1 MKRFY
6 FGSLLLLLAT
16 ISQGQSYTFSEFTGT
31 YSDLTESIILEDADY
46 DDENFNNIDIE
57 GETIPFFGLDFNF
70 GGITTYTVQPLG
82 NVRVDNDSSA
92 VLLDALRS
100 LGIYPLDETTKL
112 SYQIDG
118 APGSHII
125 KVEWKNHTLTFGEPG
140 NIINFQIWVYQ
151 ETGLIE
157 FHYGPRSESNASD
170 LPEEDPLYIGLLY
183 APDDFLDLYEKIWIS
198 GEIDDVQIDLEPINN
213 YEPMLGVPDEGTIYR
228 FTPTFL
234 STQNYPGKEML
245 SDFVLAPNPAIE
257 SVTIQ
262 NLPEVILT
270 VDVLNTQGKLVRQF
284 SASNQLE
291 ISDLES
297 GIYFIRVETDS
308 YIGIKRLIKP

>member
-16 ISQGQSYTFSEFTGT
+16 ISQGQSYTFSELTGT

-46 DDENFNNIDIE
+46 DDENFLLIDIT

-70 GGITTYTVQPLG
+70 GGITTYAVQPLG

-262 NLPEVILT
+262 NLPEAILT

>member
-6 FGSLLLLLAT
+6 LGGLLLLWVT
-16 ISQGQSYTFSEFTGT
+16 VTQGQSYTFTELTGE

-46 DDENFNNIDIE
+46 DDENFNNIDLE

-70 GGITTYTVQPLG
+70 GGINTYTVQPLG

-118 APGSHII
+118 EPGSHII

-151 ETGLIE
+151 ETGVIE
-157 FHYGPRSESNASD
+157 FHYGPRSESLASGLSD
-170 LPEEDPLYIGLLY
+170 EDPIYIGLLY
-183 APDDFLDLYEKIWIS
+183 APDNFFGVYEKIWIS
-198 GEIDDVQIDLEPINN
+198 GEIDDLQIDTEPISN
-213 YEPMLGVPDEGTIYR
+213 YQPMLGVPDEGTIYR

-234 STQNYPGKEML
+234 STQNYPGKEL
-245 SDFVLAPNPAIE
+245 LNDFILAPNPAVG
-257 SVTIQ
+257 SVSVQ
-262 NLPEVILT
+262 NLPEAILN
-270 VDVLNTQGKLVRQF
+270 VDVLDMQGKLIRQF
-284 SASNQLE
+284 PKTGSLE

-297 GIYFIRVETDS
+297 GIYFIRVETES
-308 YIGIKRLIKP
+308 FIGIKRLVKP